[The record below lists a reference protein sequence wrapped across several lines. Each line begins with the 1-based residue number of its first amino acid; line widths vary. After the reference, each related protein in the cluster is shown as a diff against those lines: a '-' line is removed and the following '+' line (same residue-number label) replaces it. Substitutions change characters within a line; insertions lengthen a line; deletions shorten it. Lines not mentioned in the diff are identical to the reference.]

1 MELVKWQPFNGVDRL
16 FHAQMNE
23 LFADVF
29 GGTHRTSPLQ
39 NDLWY
44 PKVDIAESKDE
55 YLIKAEVPGMKKED
69 FSLEVKDN
77 VLTLSG
83 ERKAEQAVDG
93 VEYRRVE
100 RVAGKFVRSFTLPEL
115 VKHDAI
121 KANYQDGV
129 LEIHV
134 PKAEAAKPKRI
145 EISIH

>member
-1 MELVKWQPFNGVDRL
+1 MELVRWQPFNGLDR
-16 FHAQMNE
+16 FHAEMNE
-23 LFADVF
+23 LFSDVF
-29 GGTHRTSPLQ
+29 GGTRRVQ
-39 NDLWY
+39 NDMWS
-44 PKVDIAESKDE
+44 PRVDIAESKDA
-55 YLIKAEVPGMKKED
+55 YVIKAEVPGMKKED

-83 ERKAEQAVDG
+83 ERKAEQTEDG

-100 RVAGKFVRSFTLPEL
+100 RIAGKFVRSFTLPEL

-129 LEIHV
+129 LEIQV

>member
-1 MELVKWQPFNGVDRL
+1 MELVRWQPFNGLDR
-16 FHAQMNE
+16 FHNQMND

-29 GGTHRTSPLQ
+29 GHTHRSFSLE

-44 PKVDIAESKDE
+44 PKVDIAESKDA
-55 YLIKAEVPGMKKED
+55 YVIKAEVPGMKKED

-83 ERKAEQAVDG
+83 ERKAEQTEDG

-129 LEIHV
+129 LEIQV

>member
-1 MELVKWQPFNGVDRL
+1 
-16 FHAQMNE
+16 MNE

-29 GGTHRTSPLQ
+29 GATHRTSSLQ

-44 PKVDIAESKDE
+44 PKVDIAQSKDE

-77 VLTLSG
+77 ILTLSG

-100 RVAGKFVRSFTLPEL
+100 RLAGKFVRSFTLPEL

-134 PKAEAAKPKRI
+134 PKAEAVKPKRI

>member
-1 MELVKWQPFNGVDRL
+1 MELVRWQPFNGVERL
-16 FHAQMNE
+16 HSQMND

-29 GGTHRTSPLQ
+29 GRAQRTSSVHS
-39 NDLWY
+39 DIWY
-44 PKVDIAESKDE
+44 PRVDIAESKDA

-83 ERKAEQAVDG
+83 ERKFEQTEDG

-100 RVAGKFVRSFTLPEL
+100 RTAGKFVRSFTLPEL

-129 LEIHV
+129 LEIQV

-145 EISIH
+145 EISVH